1 MLRSFCYPLKKL
13 ASSFSSLAETN
24 SMTASAE
31 ISLSISIYLYLSIY
45 LSIYLSLSE
54 IDKIRLL
61 GFTTLHDSR
70 RYAIPRCLDP
80 SHPRQ
85 TQSYL
90 IYPLGLWAALRG
102 WLFVLAN
109 PGI

>member
-1 MLRSFCYPLKKL
+1 
-13 ASSFSSLAETN
+13 
-24 SMTASAE
+24 MTASAE

-70 RYAIPRCLDP
+70 RYAIPLCWIP
-80 SHPRQ
+80 HTPRHKGTVCGDDEYAPIDLGISIYLSIYLG
-85 TQSYL
+85 TQIRFILS
-90 IYPLGLWAALRG
+90 
-102 WLFVLAN
+102 
-109 PGI
+109 

>member
-1 MLRSFCYPLKKL
+1 
-13 ASSFSSLAETN
+13 
-24 SMTASAE
+24 MTASAE

-80 SHPRQ
+80 SHPD
-85 TQSYL
+85 TSIYL
-90 IYPLGLWAALRG
+90 
-102 WLFVLAN
+102 
-109 PGI
+109 